1 MKVLLVD
8 DEPLARQELSYIIK
22 QYQADVEIYEANNIK
37 SAQTFLLKEKVQVV
51 FLDMHLQ
58 NERGL
63 ELMDTINAMD
73 TPPLV
78 VFATAYDDYA
88 IKAFDMNATDY
99 ILKPFEDERIQLV
112 LQRLDKLI
120 ANQQGTINKAERES
134 DQLAYK
140 MVNKFLPVEVDGRI
154 TMVPFN
160 DIHVVATEDGALT
173 IYTATESYQMRDTL
187 KMVKNKLPEELFM
200 QVHRAYLVN
209 IEAISEIQPWFN
221 RNYQLTMKNGQKV
234 IVSRS
239 YMNAFKTRLGIE

>member
-1 MKVLLVD
+1 
-8 DEPLARQELSYIIK
+8 
-22 QYQADVEIYEANNIK
+22 
-37 SAQTFLLKEKVQVV
+37 
-51 FLDMHLQ
+51 
-58 NERGL
+58 
-63 ELMDTINAMD
+63 
-73 TPPLV
+73 
-78 VFATAYDDYA
+78 
-88 IKAFDMNATDY
+88 
-99 ILKPFEDERIQLV
+99 
-112 LQRLDKLI
+112 
-120 ANQQGTINKAERES
+120 
-134 DQLAYK
+134 
-140 MVNKFLPVEVDGRI
+140 
-154 TMVPFN
+154 MVPFN